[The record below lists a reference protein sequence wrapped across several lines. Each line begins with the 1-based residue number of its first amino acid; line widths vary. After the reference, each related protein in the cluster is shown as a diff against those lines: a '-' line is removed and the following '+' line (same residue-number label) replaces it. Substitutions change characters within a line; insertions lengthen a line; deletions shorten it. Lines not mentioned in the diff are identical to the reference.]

1 MKVIIPEK
9 KLEEIAFKYLD
20 KIFENLERSKG
31 IDSDIV
37 FKYHGKEY
45 GVIGWEKMG
54 NLWVYDK
61 FVNNISSII
70 PIEKTKIESIIGKY
84 VENKYNLE
92 VRETLSVYGL
102 DGKLS

>member
-1 MKVIIPEK
+1 M
-9 KLEEIAFKYLD
+9 
-20 KIFENLERSKG
+20 
-31 IDSDIV
+31 
-37 FKYHGKEY
+37 
-45 GVIGWEKMG
+45 GWEKPDV
-54 NLWVYDK
+54 LYIYYELID
-61 FVNNISSII
+61 NIFQFI